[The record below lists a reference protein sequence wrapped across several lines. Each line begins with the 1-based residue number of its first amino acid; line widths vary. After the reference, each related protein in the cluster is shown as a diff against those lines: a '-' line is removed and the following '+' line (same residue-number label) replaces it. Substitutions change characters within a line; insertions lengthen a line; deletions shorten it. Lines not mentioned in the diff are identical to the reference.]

1 MPPHTV
7 RHLPHRRGFWGPGIL
22 SRAMPDTRTA
32 SDSYRR
38 TLQPFGRR
46 FAYAALYFAAT
57 FLIGTIGY
65 LAIEEWSWFDSLY
78 MSVTTVTSVGFM
90 EVHPLSMAGRSFT
103 LVLIILGLTGLGI
116 WWALITAFIV
126 ELDLIG
132 LFRRRKMTREIS
144 HLSGHFI
151 VCGLG
156 RMGRVVADE
165 MIQSKVPFVVIEKNP
180 ERIRHYEE
188 TRPNA
193 LVIEDDATREHT
205 LEVARIG
212 TARGLASC
220 LTSDADN
227 LLLCLTA
234 RGLRKDL
241 TIVAR
246 AYDEESLNK
255 LQKAGADHTISPN
268 RTGGIR
274 MASTLIRPS
283 VVSFLDVSTMGTE
296 IDLRMEQ
303 AAIPQRSSLAG
314 ASLAKAQIPQKT
326 GLIVLALQRS
336 TEPTRYIYN
345 PGPDTTL
352 QEGDVM
358 LVLGRPEQI
367 AQLRRY
373 VAES

>member
-1 MPPHTV
+1 
-7 RHLPHRRGFWGPGIL
+7 
-22 SRAMPDTRTA
+22 MPD
-32 SDSYRR
+32 SGSHHEPFRR
-38 TLQPFGRR
+38 ALRPFAAR
-46 FAYAALYFAAT
+46 FAWTALYFLGV
-57 FLIGTIGY
+57 FVLGCVGY
-65 LAIEEWSWFDSLY
+65 LLIERWNWFESLY
-78 MSVTTVTSVGFM
+78 MSITTVTSVGFM
-90 EVHPLSMAGRSFT
+90 EVRPLSPAGRAFT
-103 LVLIILGLTGLGI
+103 IVLIILGITGLGL
-116 WWALITAFIV
+116 WWALMTALIV

-132 LFRRRKMTREIS
+132 LFRRRKMTQQIA
-144 HLSGHFI
+144 HLSDHFI

-156 RMGRVVADE
+156 RMGRVVVSE
-165 MIQSKVPFVVIEKNP
+165 MIQSGVPFVVIEKNP
-180 ERIRHYEE
+180 ERIRRLEE
-188 TRPNA
+188 EHSSV
-193 LVIEDDATREHT
+193 LSLEDDATREHT
-205 LEVARIG
+205 LVEAGVA
-212 TARGLASC
+212 TAKGLASC

-246 AYDEESLNK
+246 AYDEESLQK
-255 LQKAGADHTISPN
+255 LHKAGADHTISPN
-268 RTGGIR
+268 VTGGIR

-283 VVSFLDVSTMGTE
+283 VVSFLDVSTTGTE

-303 AAIPQRSSLAG
+303 ASVPQSSSLDGSSLAE
-314 ASLAKAQIPQKT
+314 AQIPQKT

-352 QEGDVM
+352 KAGDTM

-373 VAES
+373 ISGSGS